1 MQIQVSE
8 RRLFWWLLIV
18 MAGVM
23 TWNIFTAA
31 MG

>member
-1 MQIQVSE
+1 MQIQGPE